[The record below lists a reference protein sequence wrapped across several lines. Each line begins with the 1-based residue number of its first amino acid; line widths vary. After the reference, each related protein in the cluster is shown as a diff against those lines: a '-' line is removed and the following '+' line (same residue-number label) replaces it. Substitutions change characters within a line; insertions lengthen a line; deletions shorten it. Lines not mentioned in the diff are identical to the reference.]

1 MNERTRVRRK
11 PRQASPPP
19 ARRVAATIVTAA
31 LALIAAG
38 CGGSASSTSTDGS
51 ARTSASTSSQTVS
64 FSRCMRAHG
73 VSSFPD
79 PSSSGVIPKTQV
91 AALAGGPQFPAAQR
105 ACQHL
110 LPNTIAPRTTHAEVQ
125 AALSGMVR
133 FAACMRSR
141 GVQNWPDPTVDRGH
155 PDDPRPVFD
164 LHSAID
170 PTAPRI
176 TSDIHQ
182 CQHLMPQST
191 SPYLCSRVLA
201 ERIPGSPPGAE
212 ACGGGSPEVP

>member
-1 MNERTRVRRK
+1 MNERTSVRRR
-11 PRQASPPP
+11 PRPASPPS
-19 ARRVAATIVTAA
+19 ARRVGAIIATAA
-31 LALIAAG
+31 LGLVAAG
-38 CGGSASSTSTDGS
+38 CGGSASSTSAAGS
-51 ARTSASTSSQTVS
+51 VRASASTNTQAVS
-64 FSRCMRAHG
+64 FSRCMRSHG

-79 PSSSGVIPKTQV
+79 PASNGVIPKTQV
-91 AALAGGPQFPAAQR
+91 APLAGSPQFPAAQR

-110 LPNTIAPRTTHAEVQ
+110 LPNTSAPRTTHAEVQ

-133 FAACMRSR
+133 FAACMRAR
-141 GVQNWPDPTVDRGH
+141 GVQNWPDPTVDRSH
-155 PDDPRPVFD
+155 PNDPRPVFD

-170 PTAPRI
+170 PAAPGI
-176 TSDIHQ
+176 ATDIHQ

>member
-1 MNERTRVRRK
+1 MNNPTRVTRR
-11 PRQASPPP
+11 PRRASPPQ
-19 ARRVAATIVTAA
+19 ARTAA
-31 LALIAAG
+31 VIIATAGLALLVCG
-38 CGGSASSTSTDGS
+38 CGGGGPSSTTSAGS
-51 ARTSASTSSQTVS
+51 APESGALA
-64 FSRCMRAHG
+64 FSGCMRSHG

-79 PSSSGVIPKTQV
+79 PNSSGTIPKDKV
-91 AALAGGPQFPAAQR
+91 VPLASSPQFQVAQR

-110 LPNTIAPRTTHAEVQ
+110 LPNTNPPRTTHAEVQ

-141 GVQNWPDPTVDRGH
+141 GVQNWPDPTVDRHH

-164 LHSAID
+164 LHSIVD

-176 TSDIHQ
+176 STDIHE

-191 SPYLCSRVLA
+191 SPYMCSRVLA

-212 ACGGGSPEVP
+212 ACGGGSSEVP